1 MVGYDEGR
9 GDEGRGDEV
18 TGTMRSMMAGG
29 TMRGEVQ

>member
-1 MVGYDEGR
+1 MVGYDEA
-9 GDEGRGDEV
+9 RGDEV